1 MPDRYEAGQT
11 KVIQMASAQRGLW
24 KLMLKLPAL
33 RGQLQ
38 MESAKNKALMGLCDA
53 FDDATTALD
62 QLNRDPR
69 SNAELIKDGKY
80 AVQGAD
86 LNAPASWIRQG
97 FPPAPG

>member
-1 MPDRYEAGQT
+1 
-11 KVIQMASAQRGLW
+11 
-24 KLMLKLPAL
+24 MLKLPAL

-69 SNAELIKDGKY
+69 SNAELIKEY
-80 AVQGAD
+80 ETICSEIESEVID
-86 LNAPASWIRQG
+86 LCINLKSQSI
-97 FPPAPG
+97 

>member
-1 MPDRYEAGQT
+1 
-11 KVIQMASAQRGLW
+11 
-24 KLMLKLPAL
+24 MLKLPAL

-69 SNAELIKDGKY
+69 SNAELIKEY
-80 AVQGAD
+80 ETICSEIESEVID
-86 LNAPASWIRQG
+86 LCINLKSRSI
-97 FPPAPG
+97 

>member
-1 MPDRYEAGQT
+1 
-11 KVIQMASAQRGLW
+11 MASAQRGLW

-69 SNAELIKDGKY
+69 SNADLIKEY
-80 AVQGAD
+80 ETICSEIESEVID
-86 LNAPASWIRQG
+86 LCINLKSRSI
-97 FPPAPG
+97 

>member
-1 MPDRYEAGQT
+1 
-11 KVIQMASAQRGLW
+11 
-24 KLMLKLPAL
+24 MLKLPAL

-69 SNAELIKDGKY
+69 SNADLIKEY
-80 AVQGAD
+80 ETICSEIESEVID
-86 LNAPASWIRQG
+86 LCINLKSRSI
-97 FPPAPG
+97 

>member
-1 MPDRYEAGQT
+1 
-11 KVIQMASAQRGLW
+11 
-24 KLMLKLPAL
+24 MLKLPAL

-69 SNAELIKDGKY
+69 SNAELIKEY
-80 AVQGAD
+80 ATICSEIESEVID
-86 LNAPASWIRQG
+86 LCINLKSRSI
-97 FPPAPG
+97 

>member
-1 MPDRYEAGQT
+1 MPDRYGAGQT

-69 SNAELIKDGKY
+69 SNAELIKEY
-80 AVQGAD
+80 ETICSEIESEVID
-86 LNAPASWIRQG
+86 LCINLKSRSI
-97 FPPAPG
+97 